1 MSRVFGIAVACLALA
16 ACTNQRETTTTRTA
30 TEQLL
35 ISAAAERA
43 AEAVAADVP
52 AGRKTFVVA
61 DNFDAVDGKQA
72 IGAIRAAIL
81 ARGAAL
87 VGDRAQAEQIVE
99 IRSGALGI
107 DNSDTIVGM
116 RESELP
122 IPLTQGGITIPK
134 IALFE
139 KVRQLGIAKFA
150 IAVYDAQT
158 GLAVGKPEPKFGYAR
173 KNDYTA
179 AFVISWKRDDIYEA
193 ESAAADTL
201 EIGTN
206 ADDAWTRVA
215 PPPKPGP
222 GEPDPAVR
230 APETAPD
237 MPAAAPTDVL
247 PPRAETVQP

>member
-16 ACTNQRETTTTRTA
+16 ACTSQRETTTSRTA

-35 ISAAAERA
+35 LSAAAERA
-43 AEAVAADVP
+43 AEAVARDVP
-52 AGRKTFVVA
+52 PGRKTFVLA
-61 DNFDAVDGKQA
+61 DNFEATDGKQA

-87 VGDRAQAEQIVE
+87 VNDQAQADQIVE

-116 RESELP
+116 RQSEVP

-139 KVRQLGIAKFA
+139 KIRQLGIAKFA
-150 IAVYDAQT
+150 IAVYDART
-158 GLAVGKPEPKFGYAR
+158 GAAIAAPEPKFGYAR

-179 AFVISWKRDDIYEA
+179 ALVISWKRDDIYEP

-201 EIGTN
+201 ELETN
-206 ADDAWTRVA
+206 ASDSWNQLVQPT
-215 PPPKPGP
+215 PGP

-230 APETAPD
+230 NPETAKD
-237 MPAAAPTDVL
+237 IPATLPTDVL

>member
-1 MSRVFGIAVACLALA
+1 MSRVVAVAVACLALA
-16 ACTNQRETTTTRTA
+16 ACTNQRETTTSRTA

-35 ISAAAERA
+35 LSAAAERA
-43 AEAVAADVP
+43 AEAVAVDVP
-52 AGRKTFVVA
+52 SGRKTFVVA
-61 DNFDAVDGKQA
+61 DNFEAVDGKQA

-87 VGDRAQAEQIVE
+87 VADRAQAEQIVE

-122 IPLTQGGITIPK
+122 IPLTEGGITIPK

-139 KVRQLGIAKFA
+139 KIRQLGIAKFA
-150 IAVYDAQT
+150 IAVYDAET
-158 GLAVGKPEPKFGYAR
+158 GLAIAKPGPKFGYAR

-179 AFVISWKRDDIYEA
+179 AFVISWKRDDVYEPD
-193 ESAAADTL
+193 SAAADTL
-201 EIGTN
+201 EIAPN
-206 ADDAWTRVA
+206 AGDAWSRVV
-215 PPPKPGP
+215 PPQPGP

-230 APETAPD
+230 APDAAKE
-237 MPAAAPTDVL
+237 MPATAPTDVL
-247 PPRAETVQP
+247 PPRAEIVQP

>member
-16 ACTNQRETTTTRTA
+16 ACTNQRDTTTSRTA

-35 ISAAAERA
+35 LSAAAERA
-43 AEAVAADVP
+43 AQAVAADVP
-52 AGRKTFVVA
+52 PGKKTFVVA
-61 DNFDAVDGKQA
+61 DTFEAVDSKQA

-81 ARGAAL
+81 AHGAAL
-87 VGDRAQAEQIVE
+87 VADRAEAEQIVE

-150 IAVYDAQT
+150 LAVYDAKT
-158 GLAVGKPEPKFGYAR
+158 GLAIETPAPKFGYAR

-179 AFVISWKRDDIYEA
+179 AFVISWKRDDVYEPD
-193 ESAAADTL
+193 SAAADTL
-201 EIGTN
+201 EIGAN
-206 ADDAWTRVA
+206 ADDAWQRVGTS
-215 PPPKPGP
+215 PEPG
-222 GEPDPAVR
+222 PAVR
-230 APETAPD
+230 QPEAAKD
-237 MPAAAPTDVL
+237 MPATAPTDVL

>member
-1 MSRVFGIAVACLALA
+1 MSRVLGIALACLVLA

-43 AEAVAADVP
+43 AEAVARDVP
-52 AGRKTFVVA
+52 SGKKTFVVA
-61 DNFDAVDGKQA
+61 DNFEAVDGKQA

-81 ARGAAL
+81 KRGAAL
-87 VGDRAQAEQIVE
+87 VADRGEAEQIVE

-107 DNSDTIVGM
+107 DNSDTIVGI
-116 RESELP
+116 RETEVP
-122 IPLTQGGITIPK
+122 IPLTQGGITLPK

-150 IAVYDAQT
+150 IAVYDAKT
-158 GLAVGKPEPKFGYAR
+158 GLAITSPKPKFGYAR

-179 AFVISWKRDDIYEA
+179 ALVISWKRDDIYEPD
-193 ESAAADTL
+193 SAAAETL
-201 EIGTN
+201 ELRSN
-206 ADDAWTRVA
+206 AADAWSRVTQ
-215 PPPKPGP
+215 PGS

-230 APETAPD
+230 NPEATQD
-237 MPAAAPTDVL
+237 LPASTPTDVL
-247 PPRAETVQP
+247 PPRAETVEP